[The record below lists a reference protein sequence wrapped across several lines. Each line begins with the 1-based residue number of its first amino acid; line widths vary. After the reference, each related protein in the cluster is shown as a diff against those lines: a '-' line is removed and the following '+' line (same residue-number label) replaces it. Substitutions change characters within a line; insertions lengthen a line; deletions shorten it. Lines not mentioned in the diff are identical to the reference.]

1 MFKTIRNA
9 WMIPDL
15 RKKILFTLLVIII
28 FRIGSVIP
36 APFLNMDALAGAMHA
51 VDEGGTMLAYLNT
64 DVYKR
69 QG

>member
-1 MFKTIRNA
+1 
-9 WMIPDL
+9 MIPDL

-64 DVYKR
+64 RCV
-69 QG
+69 